1 MLGGATLWE
10 LLEKRVLETP
20 DAEMVVDESGRRLTF
35 AEFKSWSE
43 RTAAGL
49 ADLGIGAG
57 DVITWQLPTWLESMV
72 LAAAISRLGA
82 VQNPIL
88 HIYREREVGFCVR
101 QTGARML
108 IVPTE
113 WANFD
118 FKSMA
123 GTIASEVA
131 AETGR
136 VVDVMICD
144 RSLPEGDPSTLGP
157 PPDRGDEVRWLFYTS
172 GTTADPKGA
181 RHTDQTIHAVA
192 QGMGLHMQLTA
203 ADTNGLAFPF
213 PHIAGPIWLFTS
225 LQTGCRNIFL
235 QAFIPD
241 LVVEVMGREGVTL
254 AGSGTVFHQTYLAAQ
269 KKADH
274 PIFPEVRAFP
284 GGGSPKP
291 PALQYELMEA
301 FPTSIGILTGYGLTE
316 APILT
321 MATPDDLVEDLANTE
336 GHPLP
341 GVELRIVKTDGTI
354 AAVGEEGEV
363 RAKAP
368 QLMLGY
374 LDAELDAEAFDADGF
389 FRTGDLGALNER
401 DMLVITGRLKDVIIR
416 KGENV
421 SAKEVEDHLYKH
433 PKVADVAVIGLP
445 DERSGERVVAIV
457 ATAEGAEPL
466 GFDEMVEFLKGE
478 GLMIIKVPEQ
488 LEHLDVIPRNP
499 AGKVVKQDLKARYAD
514 SAPHR

>member
-35 AEFKSWSE
+35 AAFKAWAE
-43 RTAAGL
+43 RAAAGL
-49 ADLGIGAG
+49 AERGIGPG

-72 LAAAISRLGA
+72 LVAAIHRLGA
-82 VQNPIL
+82 TQNPIL

-101 QTGARML
+101 QTGAKLL

-113 WANFD
+113 WAGFD
-118 FKSMA
+118 FKAMA
-123 GTIASEVA
+123 EGIAADVQ

-136 VVDVMICD
+136 TVEVLLCD
-144 RSLPEGDPSTLGP
+144 RSLPEGDPTTLGP
-157 PPDRGDEVRWLFYTS
+157 PPERGDEVRWLFYTS

-203 ADTNGLAFPF
+203 QDTNGLAFPF
-213 PHIAGPIWLFTS
+213 PHIAGPIWLFSS
-225 LQTGCRNIFL
+225 LQTGTRNIFL

-241 LVVEVMGREGVTL
+241 VVVEVMGREGVTL

-269 KKADH
+269 KRADH
-274 PIFPEVRAFP
+274 PIFPKVRAFP

-301 FPTSIGILTGYGLTE
+301 FPESIGILTGYGLTE

-321 MATPDDLVEDLANTE
+321 MATPDDDVEDLANTE
-336 GHPLP
+336 GSPLP

-374 LDAELDAEAFDADGF
+374 LDADLDAEAFDADGF
-389 FRTGDLGALNER
+389 FRTGDLGALTER
-401 DMLVITGRLKDVIIR
+401 NMLVITGRLKDVIIR

-445 DERSGERVVAIV
+445 DERSGERVVAVV
-457 ATAEGAEPL
+457 ATADGEEPIE
-466 GFDEMVEFLKGE
+466 FAEMVEFLKSE

-488 LEHLDVIPRNP
+488 LEHVDALPRNP
-499 AGKVVKQDLKARYAD
+499 AGKVVKQDLKTRFAD
-514 SAPHR
+514 SAPSR